1 VLAFVLAA
9 AAVGDSVES
18 FEAGPCDTEVA
29 KANTECTAANA
40 AHRKTA
46 KDTCGTADYDARMKK
61 VAELQKL
68 AGNQNSLIS
77 GSKKAVQAAK
87 ANAAKVASASGE
99 ERTSLLTMLSKQKAL
114 QAALKKTKAA
124 AADNRI
130 KMKDMKGAA
139 DTATA
144 AAVTLAGQTSDLAK
158 VLAAKAKAHT
168 TYQKYVDQEIQM
180 AQMQRKVTVAH
191 KALDEQTTKV
201 EKEIAKAKVTA
212 DKEAAALRGIA
223 QSKADLT
230 NEAKVQAVMNARASE
245 KALQAAANSAHL
257 LTGKESKAAGD
268 ITTTQANLNAALA
281 AEKAAKDAASKV
293 VDAAKGKKY
302 TVDMP
307 KLQLEA
313 KAQVGNAYA
322 PAPRVEPVKKPTHG
336 DIHQQYAVKVK
347 AIEKQRTA
355 AAIVHKKALDLVSK
369 LTNDGAPADKI
380 ARAKSDAKQAERNM
394 ETLVAQQN
402 EAVAKVVAEIKSS
415 PK

>member
-1 VLAFVLAA
+1 MQ
-9 AAVGDSVES
+9 
-18 FEAGPCDTEVA
+18 VA

-77 GSKKAVQAAK
+77 GSKKAVDAAK
-87 ANAAKVASASGE
+87 ANAAKVASTSGQ
-99 ERTSLLTMLSKQKAL
+99 ERTSLLTMLSKQKTL
-114 QAALKKTKAA
+114 QAALKQAKAA

-139 DTATA
+139 DMATT

-158 VLAAKAKAHT
+158 VLAAKTNAHT
-168 TYQKYVDQEIQM
+168 QYQKYVDQEITM

-191 KALDEQTTKV
+191 KALEDQTTNV

-212 DKEAAALRGIA
+212 DKEAAALKAIA
-223 QSKADLT
+223 QSKADLA
-230 NEAKVQAVMNARASE
+230 NEGKVQAVMNAKASE
-245 KALQAAANSAHL
+245 KALQAAAKSAHL
-257 LTGKESKAAGD
+257 LTGKESQAAGD
-268 ITTTQANLNAALA
+268 ITTTEANLKAAQA
-281 AEKAAKDAASKV
+281 AEKAAKVAASKV
-293 VDAAKGKKY
+293 GDATKGKEYK
-302 TVDMP
+302 VDMP

-313 KAQVGNAYA
+313 KAQVGNVNA
-322 PAPRVEPVKKPTHG
+322 PAPRVEPVNVTHG

-355 AAIVHKKALDLVSK
+355 AAIVHKKALELVSK

-380 ARAKSDAKQAERNM
+380 ATAQSDAKQAEHNM
-394 ETLVAQQN
+394 EVLVAQQN
-402 EAVAKVVAEIKSS
+402 EAVAKVVDEIKSS
-415 PK
+415 PNA